1 MGRKPSQNQPE
12 VDRKPIELKHIH
24 TGDTKVRAKLR
35 FEVVTARVIETGG
48 KKHVVSSKVQKCIL
62 KWQGLEFR
70 NNFDFVYVLQAYTIM
85 MKRVGHEPQPAVI
98 ERRYNDFCFIYECI
112 LRSFHPSILGDFQVN
127 INSFKEEVLFE
138 KCI

>member
-1 MGRKPSQNQPE
+1 MFFKLYVPNIKHSTISENCSLWLSFKHQKKKFSDDDFHPKCSIKPFVQPVQQQQQQQPEMGRKPSQNQPE

-62 KWQGLEFR
+62 K
-70 NNFDFVYVLQAYTIM
+70 
-85 MKRVGHEPQPAVI
+85 
-98 ERRYNDFCFIYECI
+98 
-112 LRSFHPSILGDFQVN
+112 
-127 INSFKEEVLFE
+127 
-138 KCI
+138 